1 MSVHPMVPK
10 PGREDQPPRKPM
22 SGTPAPGEAGP
33 GRAQGKRRLLVLALV
48 VVLVIVGTI
57 ALAVVRSEPPSG
69 AVVPTQPAV
78 PAAPVAAAPPSLQ
91 DSVDDI
97 LSEADEYRIG
107 LALADVSGGAA
118 RTFGDQDT
126 FTAASTAKILTAA
139 AYYHL
144 VEQGQASLDEPM
156 GDYDAAFQLK
166 AMVKDSNNDSWLLL
180 MEAVGYPQLITYADS
195 IGITYD
201 PEQNLL
207 TAADMALVLKKLY
220 AGELLDKDN
229 TDQLLSFMQD
239 TNNED
244 LIPAGSRTGVD
255 VHHKYGEVSGE
266 LHDAALLSYRG
277 STFALVIYT
286 ENPEGVPDD
295 GQAEVIRDLTRA
307 VEDALFP
314 VGLTSK

>member
-1 MSVHPMVPK
+1 MSMHPVVPK
-10 PGREDQPPRKPM
+10 PGRDAPP
-22 SGTPAPGEAGP
+22 PAPGKPSSGTARGN
-33 GRAQGKRRLLVLALV
+33 RRLLILALA

-57 ALAVVRSEPPSG
+57 TLAVVRSEPPTG
-69 AVVPTQPAV
+69 AAVPTEPAV

-91 DSVDDI
+91 DSVDSI

-107 LALADVSGGAA
+107 LALADVSGGAE
-118 RTFGDQDT
+118 RTFGDENT

-144 VEQGQASLDEPM
+144 VENGQASLDEPM

-166 AMVKDSNNDSWLLL
+166 AMVNNSNNDSLLLL
-180 MEAVGYPQLITYADS
+180 MDAVGHPQLTAYAAS
-195 IGITYD
+195 IGVAYD
-201 PEQNLL
+201 PDQNLL
-207 TAADMALVLKKLY
+207 TAADMALILKKLY

-229 TDQLLSFMQD
+229 TEQLLSYMQD

-244 LIPAGSRTGVD
+244 LIPAGSRSGVD

-277 STFALVIYT
+277 STFALVIFT

-314 VGLTSK
+314 VGLTGK

>member
-1 MSVHPMVPK
+1 MVPK
-10 PGREDQPPRKPM
+10 PGRDAPPPVPGKP
-22 SGTPAPGEAGP
+22 PAPGTPSAG
-33 GRAQGKRRLLVLALV
+33 RRQGHKRLLILAVAL
-48 VVLVIVGTI
+48 VLVIIGTVT
-57 ALAVVRSEPPSG
+57 LAVVRSEPPSG

-78 PAAPVAAAPPSLQ
+78 PASPVAAAPPSLQ
-91 DSVDDI
+91 DSVDNI
-97 LSEADEYRIG
+97 LGEADQYRIG
-107 LALADVSGGAA
+107 LALADVSGGAE
-118 RTFGDQDT
+118 RTFGDADT
-126 FTAASTAKILTAA
+126 FTAASTATTLTAA

-144 VEQGQASLDEPM
+144 VENGQASLDDPM

-166 AMVKDSNNDSWLLL
+166 AMVNDSNNDSWLLL
-180 MEAVGYPQLITYADS
+180 MDAVGYPQLTAYAAS
-195 IGITYD
+195 IGVTYD
-201 PEQNLL
+201 PEQNML
-207 TAADMALVLKKLY
+207 TAADMALILKKLY

-229 TDQLLSFMQD
+229 TEQLLGYMQD

-244 LIPAGSRTGVD
+244 LIPAGSRSGVD
-255 VHHKYGEVSGE
+255 VYHKYGEVGGE

-314 VGLTSK
+314 VGLTAK

>member
-1 MSVHPMVPK
+1 MSVHPVVPK
-10 PGREDQPPRKPM
+10 PRRDAPP
-22 SGTPAPGEAGP
+22 PAPRRPVSAKARGN
-33 GRAQGKRRLLVLALV
+33 RRLLVLALV
-48 VVLVIVGTI
+48 VLLVITGTI
-57 ALAVVRSEPPSG
+57 TLAVVRSEPPTG
-69 AVVPTQPAV
+69 AVMPTQPAV

-91 DSVDDI
+91 DSVDNI

-107 LALADVSGGAA
+107 IALADVSGGAE
-118 RTFGDQDT
+118 RTFGDENT

-139 AYYHL
+139 AFYHL
-144 VEQGQASLDEPM
+144 VEEGQASLDGPM

-166 AMVKDSNNDSWLLL
+166 AMINDSNNDSWLLL
-180 MEAVGYPQLITYADS
+180 MDAVGHTQLTAYAAS

-207 TAADMALVLKKLY
+207 TAADMALILKKLY
-220 AGELLDKDN
+220 AGELLNKDN
-229 TDQLLSFMQD
+229 TAQLLSYMQD

-244 LIPAGSRTGVD
+244 LIPAGSRSGVD

-314 VGLTSK
+314 VGLASSSK

>member
-1 MSVHPMVPK
+1 MSVHPVVPK
-10 PGREDQPPRKPM
+10 PGPGAPLPPPGRPS
-22 SGTPAPGEAGP
+22 SGTPSSSRKRGH
-33 GRAQGKRRLLVLALV
+33 RRLLILALV

-57 ALAVVRSEPPSG
+57 TLAVFRSVPLTGS
-69 AVVPTQPAV
+69 VVPTQPAI
-78 PAAPVAAAPPSLQ
+78 PASPVAAAPPSLQ
-91 DSVDDI
+91 DTVEDI

-107 LALADVSGGAA
+107 LALADVSGGAQ
-118 RTFGDQDT
+118 RTFGDGDT

-144 VEQGQASLDEPM
+144 VENGQASLDDAM

-166 AMVKDSNNDSWLLL
+166 AMVNDSNNDSWLLL
-180 MEAVGYPQLITYADS
+180 MDAVGYPELIAYADS
-195 IGITYD
+195 IGVTYD

-207 TAADMALVLKKLY
+207 TAADMALILKELY

-229 TDQLLSFMQD
+229 TAELLSYMRD

-244 LIPAGSRTGVD
+244 LIPAGSRSGVD

-286 ENPEGVPDD
+286 ENPDGAPDD
-295 GQAEVIRDLTRA
+295 GQAQVIRDLTRA

-314 VGLTSK
+314 VVPAGK

>member
-1 MSVHPMVPK
+1 MSVHPVVPQ
-10 PGREDQPPRKPM
+10 PGRDTPPAPRKP
-22 SGTPAPGEAGP
+22 SGKPVSAKAKGH
-33 GRAQGKRRLLVLALV
+33 RRLLVLALA

-57 ALAVVRSEPPSG
+57 SLAVVRSEPPSG
-69 AVVPTQPAV
+69 AVEPTQPAV
-78 PAAPVAAAPPSLQ
+78 PAAPVAAAPTSLQ
-91 DSVDDI
+91 DRVDNI
-97 LSEADEYRIG
+97 LSEADQYRIG
-107 LALADVSGGAA
+107 LALADVSGGAE

-144 VEQGQASLDEPM
+144 VEEGQASLDEPM

-166 AMVKDSNNDSWLLL
+166 AMVNDSNNDSWLLL
-180 MEAVGYPQLITYADS
+180 MDAVGYPQLIAYAAS
-195 IGITYD
+195 IGVTYD

-207 TAADMALVLKKLY
+207 TAADMALILKKLY

-229 TDQLLSFMQD
+229 TDQLLSYMQD

-244 LIPAGSRTGVD
+244 LIPAGSRAGVD
-255 VHHKYGEVSGE
+255 VHHKYGEISGE

-286 ENPEGVPDD
+286 ENPEGVADD

-314 VGLTSK
+314 VAMAGK

>member
-1 MSVHPMVPK
+1 MSMHPMVPK
-10 PGREDQPPRKPM
+10 PGRDAPPPVPGKP
-22 SGTPAPGEAGP
+22 PAPGTPSAG
-33 GRAQGKRRLLVLALV
+33 RRQGHKRLLILAVAL
-48 VVLVIVGTI
+48 VLVIIGTVT
-57 ALAVVRSEPPSG
+57 LAVVRSEPPSG

-78 PAAPVAAAPPSLQ
+78 PASPVAAAPPSLQ
-91 DSVDDI
+91 DSVDNI
-97 LSEADEYRIG
+97 LGEADQYRIG
-107 LALADVSGGAA
+107 LALADVSGGAE
-118 RTFGDQDT
+118 RTFGDADT

-144 VEQGQASLDEPM
+144 VENGQASLDDPM

-166 AMVKDSNNDSWLLL
+166 AMVNDSSNDSWLLL
-180 MEAVGYPQLITYADS
+180 MDAVGYPQLIAYAAS
-195 IGITYD
+195 IGVTYD
-201 PEQNLL
+201 PEQNML
-207 TAADMALVLKKLY
+207 TAADMALILKKLY

-229 TDQLLSFMQD
+229 TEQLLSYMQD

-244 LIPAGSRTGVD
+244 LIPAGSRSGVD
-255 VHHKYGEVSGE
+255 VYHKYGEVGGE

-314 VGLTSK
+314 VGLTAK

>member
-1 MSVHPMVPK
+1 MVPK
-10 PGREDQPPRKPM
+10 PGRDAPP
-22 SGTPAPGEAGP
+22 PAPRRPASAK
-33 GRAQGKRRLLVLALV
+33 AQGNRRLLVLALV
-48 VVLVIVGTI
+48 VLLVITGTL
-57 ALAVVRSEPPSG
+57 ALAVVRSEPPTG

-91 DSVDDI
+91 DSVDNI

-107 LALADVSGGAA
+107 LALADVSGGAE
-118 RTFGDQDT
+118 RTFGDENT

-139 AYYHL
+139 AFYHL
-144 VEQGQASLDEPM
+144 VEEGQASLDGPM

-166 AMVKDSNNDSWLLL
+166 AMVNDSNNDSWLLL
-180 MEAVGYPQLITYADS
+180 MDAVGHTQLTAYAAS
-195 IGITYD
+195 IGVTYD

-207 TAADMALVLKKLY
+207 TAADMALILKKLY
-220 AGELLDKDN
+220 AGELLNKDN
-229 TDQLLSFMQD
+229 TAQLLSYMQD

-244 LIPAGSRTGVD
+244 LIPAGSRAGVD

-314 VGLTSK
+314 VGLASSSK

>member
-10 PGREDQPPRKPM
+10 PGRDAP
-22 SGTPAPGEAGP
+22 SPAPPKPSSGGM
-33 GRAQGKRRLLVLALV
+33 QGNRSLLILALA

-57 ALAVVRSEPPSG
+57 TLAVVRSEPPSG
-69 AVVPTQPAV
+69 AAVPTQPGV
-78 PAAPVAAAPPSLQ
+78 PASPVAAAPASLQ
-91 DSVDDI
+91 DSVDNI
-97 LSEADEYRIG
+97 LSGAGEYRIG
-107 LALADVSGGAA
+107 LALADVSGGAE
-118 RTFGDQDT
+118 RTFGDEKT

-144 VEQGQASLDEPM
+144 VESGKASLDDPM

-166 AMVKDSNNDSWLLL
+166 AMVNDSNNDSWLLL
-180 MEAVGYPQLITYADS
+180 MDAVGYPQLTAYAAS

-207 TAADMALVLKKLY
+207 TAADMALILKKLY
-220 AGELLDKDN
+220 AGELLDKEN
-229 TDQLLSFMQD
+229 TEQLLSYMQD
-239 TNNED
+239 TNNEE
-244 LIPAGSRTGVD
+244 LIPAGSRSGVD

-295 GQAEVIRDLTRA
+295 RQAEVIRDLTRA

-314 VGLTSK
+314 VGLTGK

>member
-1 MSVHPMVPK
+1 MSVHPVVPK
-10 PGREDQPPRKPM
+10 PGRDAPPPPAGKPS
-22 SGTPAPGEAGP
+22 SGG
-33 GRAQGKRRLLVLALV
+33 GRGNRNLLVLALA
-48 VVLVIVGTI
+48 VVLVIVGTVT
-57 ALAVVRSEPPSG
+57 LAVIRSEPPTG

-78 PAAPVAAAPPSLQ
+78 PAAPVAAAPASLQ
-91 DSVDDI
+91 DSVDNI

-107 LALADVSGGAA
+107 LALADVSGGAE
-118 RTFGDQDT
+118 RTFGDEDT

-144 VEQGQASLDEPM
+144 VENGQAGLDDAM

-166 AMVKDSNNDSWLLL
+166 AMVNDSNNDSWLLL
-180 MEAVGYPQLITYADS
+180 MDAVGYPQLIAYADS

-207 TAADMALVLKKLY
+207 TAADMALILKKLY
-220 AGELLDKDN
+220 AGELLNKDN
-229 TDQLLSFMQD
+229 TAQLLTYMQD

-244 LIPAGSRTGVD
+244 LIPAGSRSGVD

-286 ENPEGVPDD
+286 ENPGGVPDD

-314 VGLTSK
+314 VGLAGK

>member
-1 MSVHPMVPK
+1 MSVHPMVPT
-10 PGREDQPPRKPM
+10 PGRGAPLQPPGRPSNGK
-22 SGTPAPGEAGP
+22 PAPGRNRGH
-33 GRAQGKRRLLVLALV
+33 RRLLWLALA

-57 ALAVVRSEPPSG
+57 TLAVVRSEPLTG

-97 LSEADEYRIG
+97 LSDAAEYRIG
-107 LALADVSGGAA
+107 LALADVSGGAE

-144 VEQGQASLDEPM
+144 VENGQAGLEDPM

-166 AMVKDSNNDSWLLL
+166 AMVNDSNNDSWLLL
-180 MEAVGYPQLITYADS
+180 MDAVGYPQLIAYAGS
-195 IGITYD
+195 IGVTYD

-207 TAADMALVLKKLY
+207 TAADMALILKKLY

-229 TDQLLSFMQD
+229 TAQLLSYMQD

-244 LIPAGSRTGVD
+244 LIPAGSRSGVD
-255 VHHKYGEVSGE
+255 VYHKYGEVSGE

-286 ENPEGVPDD
+286 ENPAGGADE

-314 VGLTSK
+314 VGVAGK

>member
-1 MSVHPMVPK
+1 MSEHPVVPT
-10 PGREDQPPRKPM
+10 PGRDAPPPAPRKP
-22 SGTPAPGEAGP
+22 GP
-33 GRAQGKRRLLVLALV
+33 GKANSSKGQGNRRLLILAFI
-48 VVLVIVGTI
+48 VVLVIVGTV
-57 ALAVVRSEPPSG
+57 ALAVVRSEPRSG
-69 AVVPTQPAV
+69 AVVPTPPAV

-91 DSVDDI
+91 DSVDNI

-107 LALADVSGGAA
+107 LALADVSGGAE
-118 RTFGDQDT
+118 RTFGDQDK

-144 VEQGQASLDEPM
+144 VEEGQASLDAPM

-166 AMVKDSNNDSWLLL
+166 AMVNDSNNDSWLLL
-180 MEAVGYPQLITYADS
+180 MDAVGYPQLTAYADS
-195 IGITYD
+195 IGVTYD

-207 TAADMALVLKKLY
+207 TAADMALILKKLY

-229 TDQLLSFMQD
+229 TDQLLSYMQD
-239 TNNED
+239 TNDED
-244 LIPAGSRTGVD
+244 LIPAGSRAGVA
-255 VHHKYGEVSGE
+255 VHHKYGELSGE
-266 LHDAALLSYRG
+266 LHDAALLSYGG

-286 ENPEGVPDD
+286 ENRDGVADD

-314 VGLTSK
+314 VGLTGK

>member
-1 MSVHPMVPK
+1 MSMHPVVPK
-10 PGREDQPPRKPM
+10 PGRDAPP
-22 SGTPAPGEAGP
+22 PAPGKP
-33 GRAQGKRRLLVLALV
+33 SSGKARGNRRLLILALA

-57 ALAVVRSEPPSG
+57 TLAVVRSEPPTG
-69 AVVPTQPAV
+69 AVVPTEPAV

-91 DSVDDI
+91 DSVDSI

-107 LALADVSGGAA
+107 LALADVSGGAE
-118 RTFGDQDT
+118 RTFGDENT

-144 VEQGQASLDEPM
+144 VENGQASLDEPM
-156 GDYDAAFQLK
+156 GDYDAAFQLE
-166 AMVKDSNNDSWLLL
+166 AMVNDSNNDSWLLL
-180 MEAVGYPQLITYADS
+180 MDAVGHPQLTAYAAS
-195 IGITYD
+195 IGVAYD

-207 TAADMALVLKKLY
+207 TAADMALILKKLY

-229 TDQLLSFMQD
+229 TEQLLSYMQD

-244 LIPAGSRTGVD
+244 LIPAGSRSGVD

-314 VGLTSK
+314 VGLTGK

>member
-1 MSVHPMVPK
+1 MSVHPVVPK
-10 PGREDQPPRKPM
+10 PGRGAPLPSP
-22 SGTPAPGEAGP
+22 GTPSS
-33 GRAQGKRRLLVLALV
+33 GKPTSSRKRGHRRLLVLALA

-57 ALAVVRSEPPSG
+57 TLAVVRSVPLMG
-69 AVVPTQPAV
+69 AVVPTQPAI
-78 PAAPVAAAPPSLQ
+78 PASPVAAAPPSLQ
-91 DSVDDI
+91 DSVDNI

-107 LALADVSGGAA
+107 LALADVSGGAE
-118 RTFGDQDT
+118 RTFGDGDT

-144 VEQGQASLDEPM
+144 VENGQASLDDAM

-166 AMVKDSNNDSWLLL
+166 AMVNDSNNDSWLLL
-180 MEAVGYPQLITYADS
+180 MDAVGYPELIAYADS
-195 IGITYD
+195 IGVTYD

-207 TAADMALVLKKLY
+207 TAADMALILKKLY

-229 TDQLLSFMQD
+229 TAELLSYMRD

-244 LIPAGSRTGVD
+244 LIPAGSRAGVD

-286 ENPEGVPDD
+286 ENPDGAPDER
-295 GQAEVIRDLTRA
+295 QAQVIRDLTRA

-314 VGLTSK
+314 VVLAGK

>member
-1 MSVHPMVPK
+1 MSVHPVVPK
-10 PGREDQPPRKPM
+10 PGRGAPQ
-22 SGTPAPGEAGP
+22 PAPGKPPSSRREGH
-33 GRAQGKRRLLVLALV
+33 RRLLFLALA

-57 ALAVVRSEPPSG
+57 TLAVVRSEPPTG
-69 AVVPTQPAV
+69 TVAPTQPAV
-78 PAAPVAAAPPSLQ
+78 PGAPVAAAPATLQ
-91 DSVDDI
+91 DSVDNI

-107 LALADVSGGAA
+107 LALADVSGGAE

-144 VEQGQASLDEPM
+144 VENGQASLDEPM

-166 AMVKDSNNDSWLLL
+166 AMVNDSNNDSWLLL
-180 MEAVGYPQLITYADS
+180 MDAVGYPQLIAYADS
-195 IGITYD
+195 IGVTYD

-207 TAADMALVLKKLY
+207 TAADMALILKKLY
-220 AGELLDKDN
+220 AGELLDGDH
-229 TDQLLSFMQD
+229 TQQLLSYMQD

-244 LIPAGSRTGVD
+244 LIPAGSRSGVD

-286 ENPEGVPDD
+286 ENREGVADD
-295 GQAEVIRDLTRA
+295 GQAQVIRDLTRA

-314 VGLTSK
+314 VGLASK

>member
-1 MSVHPMVPK
+1 MSEHPLVPT
-10 PGREDQPPRKPM
+10 PGRDAPPPAPRKP
-22 SGTPAPGEAGP
+22 SPGKP
-33 GRAQGKRRLLVLALV
+33 GSSKAQGNRRLLILALI

-57 ALAVVRSEPPSG
+57 TLAVVRSEPRSG
-69 AVVPTQPAV
+69 AVLPTPPAV

-91 DSVDDI
+91 DSVDNI

-107 LALADVSGGAA
+107 LALADVSGGAE
-118 RTFGDQDT
+118 RTFGDQST

-144 VEQGQASLDEPM
+144 VEEGQASLDAPM

-166 AMVKDSNNDSWLLL
+166 AMVNDSNNDSWLLL
-180 MEAVGYPQLITYADS
+180 MDAVGYPQLIAYADS
-195 IGITYD
+195 IGVTYD

-207 TAADMALVLKKLY
+207 TAADMALILKKLY

-229 TDQLLSFMQD
+229 TDQLLSYMQD
-239 TNNED
+239 TNDED
-244 LIPAGSRTGVD
+244 LIPAGSRAGVD

-266 LHDAALLSYRG
+266 LHDAALLSYGG

-286 ENPEGVPDD
+286 ENPDGVADED
-295 GQAEVIRDLTRA
+295 QAEVIRDLTRA

-314 VGLTSK
+314 VGLAGK